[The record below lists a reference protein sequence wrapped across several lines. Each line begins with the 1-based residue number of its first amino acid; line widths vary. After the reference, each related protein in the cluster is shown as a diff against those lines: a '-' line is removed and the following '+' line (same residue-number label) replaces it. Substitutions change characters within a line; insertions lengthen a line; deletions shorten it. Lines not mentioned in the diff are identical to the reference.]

1 MTSSA
6 HLDAPLSCSG
16 SMLDPL
22 EVGPRPDHWKRFA
35 VLVAHDLKEPLRNTA
50 NCARMLSSLIKDES
64 EEVQE
69 VTRWLLDSADRLYE
83 MVDALLVHAR
93 LGHESCESLNLK
105 SMVEDVTSDLR
116 CLIRKTDGK
125 VHVEDLS
132 AVYAGPLGMRLIL
145 INLIENALKYARPG
159 VPPHIHVEARKAEGS
174 CEVLIRDNGKGMTTA
189 QVEQAFEPFRRF
201 DDASDGLGMGLSH
214 VYKIVEAH
222 RGSIDIQSKEGEG
235 TTFIL
240 RFPN

>member
-1 MTSSA
+1 
-6 HLDAPLSCSG
+6 
-16 SMLDPL
+16 MLEPL
-22 EVGPRPDHWKRFA
+22 EAGPRPDHWKRFA

-50 NCARMLSSLIKDES
+50 NCARMLSSLLKDES

-93 LGHESCESLNLK
+93 HGHEPCESLNLK
-105 SMVEDVTSDLR
+105 SIVEDVTADMR
-116 CLIRKTDGK
+116 CLLRDSGG
-125 VHVEDLS
+125 VVQMGDLPS
-132 AVYAGPLGMRLIL
+132 VQAGPLGMRLIL
-145 INLIENALKYARPG
+145 VNLIENAIKYARPD
-159 VPPHIHVEARKAEGS
+159 VPPCIKVAARKSDCS
-174 CEVLIRDNGKGMTTA
+174 CEVLIEDNGKGMTTEQIE
-189 QVEQAFEPFRRF
+189 QVFEPFRRF
-201 DDASDGLGMGLSH
+201 DADVDGLGIGLSH

-222 RGSIDIQSKEGEG
+222 GGSIDILSKVGEG